1 MKLAGDQMTLT
12 AEQSAARVRA
22 FEEAEASLRLEG
34 LDPMGDVRYCAIK
47 EHLIAGTI
55 SFDEA
60 ESAIKAQYGAA
71 KSLAAS
77 A

>member
-1 MKLAGDQMTLT
+1 MALT
-12 AEQSAARVRA
+12 AEQSVARARA
-22 FEEAEASLRLEG
+22 MEEAEASLRIEG
-34 LDPMGDVRYCAIK
+34 FDLSNDPHFLAIK
-47 EHLIAGTI
+47 KQLIAGTM

-60 ESAIKAQYGAA
+60 EAAIKAQYGAA